1 MKTSIFKIAAILL
14 AVVAMSCDKNN
25 DDDMLNNLS
34 PAQVAELTSMAAN
47 GTWTIA
53 YYFDTDKEETNHFS
67 GYAFNFNTDGSLVA
81 TNGDLEINGTWSITD
96 SDDDDDSSD
105 DDSSDDDSDVDFNI
119 AFSSPE
125 DFADLTDDWDIVE
138 FTSVRI
144 ELIDVS
150 GGNGG
155 TDKLVFEKN

>member
-1 MKTSIFKIAAILL
+1 MKTSIYKITAILL
-14 AVVAMSCDKNN
+14 ALVAMSCDKNN

-34 PAQVAELTSMAAN
+34 PAQVAELTSIAAS

-53 YYFDTDKEETNHFS
+53 FYFDTDKEETNHFS
-67 GYAFNFNTDGSLVA
+67 GYTFDFNADGSLVA
-81 TNGDLEINGTWSITD
+81 TNGDIEINGTWSITD
-96 SDDDDDSSD
+96 SDSN

-119 AFSSPE
+119 AFSSPT

-144 ELIDVS
+144 ELIDIS